1 MKPSVLIYLALG
13 LIASSVRGDGTTCV
27 VPSADDGGSLTICDL
42 GSQLDEEGSCV
53 ECPAGTY
60 GPTGESCRN
69 CAAGKFT
76 LAAGM
81 SACTEC
87 EDGHEGSAEG
97 VCTICAAGTAGGGS
111 YGTCSPCGRY
121 GSWSAAAGQS
131 ECSYCPAGTRVGAF
145 VAPSFY
151 DLYALGSTCLSDGTC
166 VGYDRA
172 TDQSST
178 CVACEAGS
186 APAHGVADMDYGYY
200 WDGAWATTRGGE
212 TCQSCSGDYY
222 NPFSGWT
229 TEDGAAVCSTC
240 PSSAFLSEY
249 RGNITEAY
257 CSSDCDA
264 DFTAGTTFSPLYGN
278 CVPANAPVDSD
289 MVATCG
295 AGEKYDV
302 DASACVSCGRN
313 SYALPGAAAC
323 TRCAEGYV
331 PNEAGTGC
339 VDKSHSAC
347 GEGEVAARAIG
358 NYDCAMNY
366 ALYGAPDATPD
377 QTWMGNNCQ
386 NFADLWIYNLP
397 TNALNMFEYTGMSR
411 FCANLD
417 TSLLLNAVPPS
428 ARSDSQNAAIADITA
443 AQLTWAAN
451 WGQDDSNGLYGLLF
465 PVAGG
470 MSGYT
475 SWPSII
481 APAEFGF
488 IDLQGLIDSKIS
500 YEYALNAGYY
510 AARRD
515 EVGYDSYTDQ
525 LYPIDCADSGFDR
538 EFNPQTGRHDALCKS
553 TIFATFCPATCGI
566 VPDPKSYCGAAS
578 VPHRNYPDN
587 SVLIA
592 SFFTAQP
599 IVPEELKD
607 CAVKTGI
614 WNHATGLLEPA
625 CDPSGGCPAGTS
637 SVSET
642 CEESATWFKDKAQ
655 SKTKADLRDCAW
667 VAKKASTRCDQSHR
681 KFKASEACLRACA
694 PGGLGGDG
702 LVDSPTWYSKKAWK
716 RKGSVEGCDMVS
728 TFKKLCD
735 EEGRDKASDAC
746 GCSCHDDVIARE
758 YGTQSY
764 CRA

>member
-1 MKPSVLIYLALG
+1 MKPTVLIYLALG

-27 VPSADDGGSLTICDL
+27 VPSDDGGSLTTCDL
-42 GSQLDEEGSCV
+42 GSQLDEGGSCV
-53 ECPAGTY
+53 ECPAGKY
-60 GPTGESCRN
+60 GPTGESCLD

-87 EDGHEGSAEG
+87 EDGHSGSAEG

-111 YGTCSPCGRY
+111 LGTCSPCGRY

-131 ECSYCPAGTRVGAF
+131 DCSYCPAGTRVGAF
-145 VAPSFY
+145 VAPSIE
-151 DLYALGSTCLSDGTC
+151 AVIASSNTCLSDGSC
-166 VGYDRA
+166 VGYDPA
-172 TDQSST
+172 TDQSGT
-178 CVACEAGS
+178 CIACEAGS
-186 APAHGVADMDYGYY
+186 APASGITDMDYGYY
-200 WDGAWATTRGGE
+200 WDGAWATTTRGGE
-212 TCQSCSGDYY
+212 ICQSCSGDEW
-222 NPFSGWT
+222 NPLFGWT
-229 TEDGAAVCSTC
+229 SEDGAAYCSTC

-249 RGNITEAY
+249 RGDSTEAY
-257 CSSDCDA
+257 CSTDCDA
-264 DFTAGTTFSPLYGN
+264 DFAAGTTFSPLYAY
-278 CVPANAPVDSD
+278 CVPINAPVDPD
-289 MVATCG
+289 FVATCG
-295 AGEKYDV
+295 AGEKYDA

-366 ALYGAPDATPD
+366 ALYGAPDGGNAA
-377 QTWMGNNCQ
+377 WMGGDCLS
-386 NFADLWIYNLP
+386 FANMWLWNLP
-397 TNALNMFEYTGMSR
+397 TNALNMFEYLGMSR

-417 TSLLLNAVPPS
+417 TSLLLVGYPPAS
-428 ARSDSQNAAIADITA
+428 ESQNAAIADITA
-443 AQLTWAAN
+443 AQPTWAAR
-451 WGQDDSNGLYGLLF
+451 WGQDDSDGLNNLLF
-465 PVAGG
+465 PGG
-470 MSGYT
+470 MTQYT

-488 IDLQGLIDSKIS
+488 IELQGLIDSKIS
-500 YEYALNAGYY
+500 YEYAYNAGYY
-510 AARRD
+510 AGRPN
-515 EVGYDSYTDQ
+515 EVGDDGYPDQ

-538 EFNPQTGRHDALCKS
+538 EFNRQTGRHDALCKS
-553 TIFATFCPATCGI
+553 TIFAMYCPATCGI
-566 VPDPKSYCGAAS
+566 VPDPKSYCGAAQ
-578 VPHRNYPDN
+578 VPHRTTPGAE
-587 SVLIA
+587 LIA

-607 CAVKTGI
+607 CAVRTGI

-637 SVSET
+637 AVSET
-642 CEESATWFKDKAQ
+642 CEPDSANWFKDKPQ
-655 SKTKADLRDCAW
+655 SKTNDDLRDCAW
-667 VAKKASTRCDQSHR
+667 VAKKTSTRCGQSHR
-681 KFKASEACLRACA
+681 KFKAREACLHSCA

-728 TFKKLCD
+728 TFKKACD
-735 EEGRDKASDAC
+735 EQGRDKASDAC
-746 GCSCHDDVIARE
+746 GCSCHDDVIAPE
-758 YGTQSY
+758 YGTQAY